1 VSISTHLSIR
11 TLRQFSKGMSHDSG
25 GEGFRLQVSGS
36 SKRKYLKPETLP
48 CRRLTLSAKRLR
60 QMVALGPA
68 LVHGEPSY

>member
-1 VSISTHLSIR
+1 MNTAV
-11 TLRQFSKGMSHDSG
+11 
-25 GEGFRLQVSGS
+25 RLQVSGS